1 MPKKTPDDYA
11 RELLEMYRAS
21 VKEEAVPTNSADI
34 SESSP
39 DLNEIKTEKTDAET
53 FDDSVGGLVVSVT
66 TLRRLYPVSGALITV
81 FTGTPENMTVIE
93 TDVADESGKSKVF
106 KLKTPSKAESQQP
119 EASGEI
125 PYAKYNVSVNSDGY
139 VEQIALNIPVFSG
152 VISMQSIDLI
162 PLAAAGK
169 NTGAQIIEGGSPYN
183 L

>member
-34 SESSP
+34 AESAP
-39 DLNEIKTEKTDAET
+39 NPNEVKTEKTDAET

-106 KLKTPSKAESQQP
+106 TLKTPS
-119 EASGEI
+119 GELSLDSENKQI
-125 PYAKYNVSVNSDGY
+125 PYALYNMMVEADGY
-139 VEQIALNIPVFSG
+139 ITNIHLNIPVFSS
-152 VISMQSIDLI
+152 VTSLQRSNMILMET
-162 PLAAAGK
+162 AGEDK
-169 NTGAQIIEGGSPYN
+169 GPQIFDEGQKYN